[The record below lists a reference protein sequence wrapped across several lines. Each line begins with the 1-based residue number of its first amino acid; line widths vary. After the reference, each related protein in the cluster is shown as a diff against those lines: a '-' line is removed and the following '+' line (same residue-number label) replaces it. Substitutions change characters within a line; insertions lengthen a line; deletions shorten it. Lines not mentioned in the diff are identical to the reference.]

1 MREERMGRQAADERH
16 SQQPREADALHSPP
30 HPDPGVEL
38 LIRAGIV
45 LATSLHDRE
54 TTMREVAGLTVPGLG
69 DMCIVDLLDDRQEI
83 RDVAVAA
90 ADPQLERDLERLR
103 NSFPISVEGD
113 HPVAHVIRSG
123 QPLLLEQMDP
133 GALRSFAESD
143 SHAQFMIENGYRSA
157 VVAPLV
163 ARDRTLGAISVLRFG
178 EREPYGR
185 EDLDLV
191 QALAWRAALAI
202 DNTRLFSELRVLEER
217 MEAVLVNLVEAITV
231 EDRDGRL
238 VFVNPAAADLLG
250 AKSPEELT
258 SAPKGTFRSRFRWL
272 DEQGTVVSWAMT
284 PGRRLF
290 AGEHPKPVIVRTVER
305 ATGEERWLV
314 LRSSGVRDP
323 ERSELLYAVNV
334 FEDVTDLK
342 RAQLAGDFLAE
353 ASRVLAASMDYGVTL
368 KRLSRLAVPQV
379 ADWCAID
386 LVTDREEI
394 ERVAV
399 HHPDPAKLKLAHRLA
414 LEYPNDRSEDRGLPR
429 VIKEGIP
436 AFASTI
442 DPDMLASYA
451 QDSTHLK
458 LLEEVGMNSAVV
470 VPMEAAGHVIGA
482 ITFVTAESGRR
493 LTQEDLELAEELG
506 RRAGVAVENA
516 RLYTERTRIALTL
529 QQALLPESLPP
540 IPGVELN
547 ALYTAAGELNEVG
560 GDFYDVFDYGEDC
573 WMLVIGDV
581 CGKGPHAAAVT
592 ALARYTLRAAAMS
605 GQSMTEMLTML
616 HRALRRGSEPAELC
630 TVCLVALARE
640 PRGGRAT
647 IALAGHP
654 PPLLIRPDGKIE
666 QVGRIGTLL
675 GAIEPLKIE
684 ETDVELSED
693 DTLLL
698 YTDGVIDAGANGS
711 QLGED
716 GLLELCVRA
725 RREDTLAD
733 VLRHVE
739 RAALEQS
746 DGRLRDDLAL
756 LAVRLT
762 PALLPAAQPA
772 ATTAP

>member
-1 MREERMGRQAADERH
+1 MGLAASEGNSDHLHQAGE
-16 SQQPREADALHSPP
+16 PRSPS
-30 HPDPGVEL
+30 HPNPGVDL
-38 LIRAGIV
+38 LIRVGTV
-45 LATSLHDRE
+45 LASSLHDRD
-54 TTMREVAGLTVPGLG
+54 TTMREVAGLTVPDLG
-69 DMCIVDLLDDRQEI
+69 DLCVVDLLDSKEEI
-83 RDVAVAA
+83 RDVAAAA
-90 ADPQLERDLERLR
+90 ADPRLEKDLERLR
-103 NSFPISVEGD
+103 SRFPISLEGE
-113 HPVAHVIRSG
+113 HPAAQVIRSG
-123 QPLLLEQMDP
+123 QPLLLERMDTD
-133 GALRSFAESD
+133 ALRSYSESD
-143 SHAQFMIENGYRSA
+143 AHAKFMIENGYRSA

-178 EREPYGR
+178 GREPYMR

-202 DNTRLFSELRVLEER
+202 DNARLFSELRVLEER
-217 MEAVLVNLVEAITV
+217 MEAVLVNLAEAITV

-238 VFVNPAAADLLG
+238 VFVNQAAADLLG
-250 AKSPEELT
+250 ASSPEELT

-272 DEQGTVVSWAMT
+272 DEQGNVVSWAMT

-290 AGEHPKPVIVRTVER
+290 AGEHPDPVVVRTVER

-323 ERSELLYAVNV
+323 ERNELIYAVNA

-353 ASRVLAASMDYGVTL
+353 ASRILAASMDYGVTL
-368 KRLSRLAVPQV
+368 KRLSRLSVPQI

-386 LVTDREEI
+386 LVTERGQI

-414 LEYPNDRSEDRGLPR
+414 LEYPYDPSEETGVPR
-429 VIKEGIP
+429 VIKEGVA

-442 DPDMLASYA
+442 DPEMLAA
-451 QDSTHLK
+451 FAKDSAHLK
-458 LLEEVGMNSAVV
+458 LLEEVGMSSAIV

-482 ITFVTAESGRR
+482 ITLVTAESRR
-493 LTQEDLELAEELG
+493 SFTGEDLELAQELG

-529 QQALLPESLPP
+529 QKALLPESLPR
-540 IPGVELN
+540 IPGVELD

-560 GDFYDVFDYGEDC
+560 GDFYDVFDYGEDR

-605 GQSMTEMLTML
+605 GQGLTGMLTML
-616 HRALRRGSEPAELC
+616 HRALRRGSDLTELC
-630 TVCLVALARE
+630 TVCLVALDRK
-640 PRGGRAT
+640 PQGGRAT

-654 PPLLIRPDGKIE
+654 PPLRIGRDGEIE

-675 GAIEPLKIE
+675 GAIEPLKIAE
-684 ETDVELSED
+684 AEVELGED

-698 YTDGVIDAGANGS
+698 YTDGVIDAGSNGS

-716 GLLELCVRA
+716 GLLELCTRA
-725 RREDTLAD
+725 REEHTLGG
-733 VLRHVE
+733 LLHHLE
-739 RAALEQS
+739 QAALEQS
-746 DGRLRDDLAL
+746 EGRLRDDLAL

-762 PALLPAAQPA
+762 PSLKPAAEPA